1 MEKLE
6 VVLENGAGEVQ
17 LFLDEQKAG
26 KMDIAVSGDKLTVY
40 HTEVDPQFEGKG
52 FARLLLQRMVA
63 YARENGL
70 KVVPLCPYV
79 HGQFKRRPDEYRDVW
94 FQNA

>member
-6 VVLENGAGEVQ
+6 VVLENGRGEVQ
-17 LFLDEQKAG
+17 LFSDGLKAG
-26 KMDIAVSGDKLTVY
+26 LMEISVSGERLTVY
-40 HTEVDPQFEGKG
+40 HTEVFPEFEGRG
-52 FARLLLQRMVA
+52 FAKLLLGQLVA

-79 HGQFKRRPDEYRDVW
+79 HVQFKRRPGEYQDVW
-94 FQNA
+94 YTNN